1 MGKWMY
7 SSMHS

>member
-7 SSMHS
+7 SATTS